1 MTDGREST
9 ASPAQGRQ
17 RTGEDGS
24 SETEFMKLL
33 GLRLREFGEYASY
46 FLSAKRDQIKLS
58 TRTLILVT
66 ALVCLEIVVLAG
78 IMIIGA
84 WFFVQG
90 LAGLLG
96 DLFDK
101 AWIGNLLAGGL
112 VLCGTALMTW
122 IGVNY
127 YQNKKKRETI
137 DRYEARQRQ
146 QQSDY
151 GHSVDTRSETPE

>member
-66 ALVCLEIVVLAG
+66 AHLSVSKSWC
-78 IMIIGA
+78 
-84 WFFVQG
+84 WP
-90 LAGLLG
+90 
-96 DLFDK
+96 
-101 AWIGNLLAGGL
+101 
-112 VLCGTALMTW
+112 AL
-122 IGVNY
+122 
-127 YQNKKKRETI
+127 
-137 DRYEARQRQ
+137 
-146 QQSDY
+146 
-151 GHSVDTRSETPE
+151 